1 MNIKIILFLI
11 KSILIKNGVIFML
24 SESSKF
30 LEHAFDMLND
40 IYFNSELPNVVI
52 TIQSS
57 PRTNG
62 HITTQKI
69 WSGVDNCYYEINIS
83 AEHLNRPCEQVL
95 ATLVHEMVHLYCM
108 ERGIADT
115 SKNGRYHNKRFKA
128 ECEKR
133 DLHIEYAQYIGYSV
147 TVPTENFIKI
157 LKMNNLICDLGFVR
171 STGETLPPTSGG
183 NSRPKSSTRKYICP
197 SCGISVRATKEVEI
211 ICKLCMCDMM
221 KECK

>member
-1 MNIKIILFLI
+1 
-11 KSILIKNGVIFML
+11 ML

-30 LEHAFDMLND
+30 LEQAFDVLNM
-40 IYFNSELPNVVI
+40 IYFDNELPNVVI

-69 WSGVDNCYYEINIS
+69 WNGVDDCYYEINIS
-83 AEHLNRPCEQVL
+83 AEHLNRPCEQVM

-108 ERGIADT
+108 ENGIADT

-147 TVPTENFIKI
+147 TSPTDKFIEI
-157 LKMNNLICDLGFVR
+157 LKKNDLMYDLGFVR
-171 STGETLPPTSGG
+171 STLEQTSPTSGG

-197 SCGISVRATKEVEI
+197 SCGISVRATKDVEI
-211 ICKLCMCDMM
+211 ICKLCMCDMV
-221 KECK
+221 KE

>member
-1 MNIKIILFLI
+1 
-11 KSILIKNGVIFML
+11 
-24 SESSKF
+24 
-30 LEHAFDMLND
+30 MLND

-69 WSGVDNCYYEINIS
+69 WNGVDNCYYEINIS

-95 ATLVHEMVHLYCM
+95 ATLLHEMVHLYCM

-171 STGETLPPTSGG
+171 STGETMPPTSGG